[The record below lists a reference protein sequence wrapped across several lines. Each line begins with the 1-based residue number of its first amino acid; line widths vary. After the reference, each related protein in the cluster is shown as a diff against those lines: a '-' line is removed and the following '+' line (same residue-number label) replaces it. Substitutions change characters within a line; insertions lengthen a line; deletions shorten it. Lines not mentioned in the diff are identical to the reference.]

1 MGSGVVEQRLMVKMM
16 AKAAVYQLG
25 LGLGLAATVF
35 SAGLG
40 LAEGLD
46 TPESSEVS
54 RSNPV
59 QAIDSQPLV
68 IPVQPVDPV
77 GETWN
82 TYSPPATTTG
92 QFPVNPQPL
101 DIDPESYGIGATQAP
116 QPTQVVIQERS
127 SGCQATVQLGQGVPQ
142 AICDPGVRAHAPET
156 AALNPNRIGANLQAS
171 LQGSRLEPGYD
182 NPSGNGRS
190 LTAVRRSFPGPN
202 PIKWLALNG
211 KNMLFPLASPAPIT
225 SPFGWRIHPIFGT
238 MRFHA
243 GTDMGAPEG
252 TPVLA
257 VHDGRVVESGDIGGY
272 GLTVIL
278 QHPPNQKQTLYAHLS
293 ELFVN
298 PGEWVEQGEV
308 IGLVG
313 STGNSTGPHLHFEIL
328 EMTANGL
335 IPVDPGGRL
344 ELALQQLIQA
354 MQVAQNQGN
363 RATQ

>member
-1 MGSGVVEQRLMVKMM
+1 M
-16 AKAAVYQLG
+16 AKTAVYQLG
-25 LGLGLAATVF
+25 LSLGLVATVL

-40 LAEGLD
+40 LAESLD
-46 TPESSEVS
+46 SPGSSDSGVS

-59 QAIDSQPLV
+59 QGIDSQPLV
-68 IPVQPVDPV
+68 IPVEPVDPV

-82 TYSPPATTTG
+82 TYSNSPPATPTG
-92 QFPVNPQPL
+92 PSQASPQPL

-142 AICDPGVRAHAPET
+142 AICDPGVRAQAPEST
-156 AALNPNRIGANLQAS
+156 ALNPNRIGQNLQAS
-171 LQGSRLEPGYD
+171 LQGSRLEPGDAGYADYD
-182 NPSGNGRS
+182 NSSDNGRS
-190 LTAVRRSFPGPN
+190 LPGIRRAFPGPN

-211 KNMLFPLASPAPIT
+211 KNMIFPLANLAPIT
-225 SPFGWRIHPIFGT
+225 SPFGWRLHPIFGD
-238 MRFHA
+238 MRFHS
-243 GTDMGAPEG
+243 GTDLGAPEG

-257 VHDGRVVESGDIGGY
+257 VHEGRVLESGTLGGY

-328 EMTANGL
+328 EMTASGL

-354 MQVAQNQGN
+354 MQIAQNQGN
-363 RATQ
+363 RVTQ

>member
-1 MGSGVVEQRLMVKMM
+1 M
-16 AKAAVYQLG
+16 AKAAVYQWGWG
-25 LGLGLAATVF
+25 LGVVATVF
-35 SAGLG
+35 SASLS

-46 TPESSEVS
+46 SQNFTDAPRSNPIQT
-54 RSNPV
+54 SNPV
-59 QAIDSQPLV
+59 QSINAEPLV
-68 IPVQPVDPV
+68 IPVEPVDPI
-77 GETWN
+77 GETWQQ
-82 TYSPPATTTG
+82 YAPPTPTATTG
-92 QFPVNPQPL
+92 QPL
-101 DIDPESYGIGATQAP
+101 DIDSEAYSIGATQAP

-127 SGCQATVQLGQGVPQ
+127 SGCQATVKLGQGIPQ
-142 AICDPGVRAHAPET
+142 AICDPAAT
-156 AALNPNRIGANLQAS
+156 AQAQAGTPDLNLNRIGQNLQAS
-171 LQGSRLEPGYD
+171 LQGSRLDTGYGHSPD
-182 NPSGNGRS
+182 DGRS
-190 LTAVRRSFPGPN
+190 ITAMRRSFPGAN
-202 PIKWLALNG
+202 PIKWLGLNG
-211 KNMLFPLASPAPIT
+211 KNMLFPLASLAPIT
-225 SPFGWRIHPIFGT
+225 SPFGWRVHPIFGDT
-238 MRFHA
+238 RFHS
-243 GTDMGAPEG
+243 GTDLGAPTG

-257 VHDGRVVESGDIGGY
+257 VHEGRVLESGNLGGY

-335 IPVDPGGRL
+335 VPVDPGARL

-363 RATQ
+363 QATP